1 MKYIVYTVL
10 ILNFI
15 SALSVAQS
23 NTFNIQLNWQSEPE
37 KVQVFGNTEMYVW
50 SFDNCGFHSSW
61 PGLPVYSD
69 RIIWEAGYNA
79 SIEII
84 NPVYKEIDLS
94 LSPYRDSVPSKV
106 DWWAK
111 VEYDRKTS
119 YLSFGFLP
127 LYRDGNRVY
136 KLESA
141 SLVITRVRDQSISSR
156 TSGFKSNSVLRDG
169 DFYKMGLFQTG
180 VYRLGFD
187 DLNALGLNPGSIDPR
202 NIKIYARGGGMVPEP
217 NSANRVDDLEE
228 LAIFVSGQN
237 DGRFDRED
245 YILFY
250 AEGPDEL
257 RINREDNRITQ
268 IKNIYSRQSYAFI
281 TASGGSGKRID
292 IRENQAPGSYST
304 NTFNDYIRYEEDRVN
319 LGDISQFTS
328 GGGKNWYGDLF
339 RNLRERNYS
348 TFFNFPG
355 IDPQSNSRVRAGFV
369 ARSPVSSRFFLDV
382 AGQSIQSSLI
392 SAVGL
397 GNAEG
402 NYANEGILEATV
414 NIATSNPSVIIRY
427 PEVSNQFSE
436 GWLDFIE
443 IQCRRNLNYSGTQLL
458 FRDFDSFG
466 QPSVSYSI
474 QSNAVF
480 KAWEVTNAFQ
490 PVERGVTATGNISQ
504 MNVEGGNILRQFI
517 LFTDNANLPKPDLIG
532 KVSNQNLHAL
542 SRVDMLI
549 IYHKDFESESNRLAN
564 HRRNFN
570 GFTVEEVEIDQ
581 IYNEFSGGA
590 LDVAGIRDFIR
601 MLYER
606 DSRFKYVLLF
616 GDASFDYRNILAR
629 ENFSNFIPTWYTLN
643 SINPVNS
650 FPSDDF
656 YALLDPNE
664 GANLVGAI
672 DVAIG
677 RLPAGNLQ
685 QARTMVDKIIDY
697 ETNSNTFGDWR
708 LRLTFSADDDDSNRH
723 INDSEAIASENASK
737 YPVFNQEKIYLDAFP
752 LLITPGGAR
761 FPAAR
766 EALNRSMFRG
776 ALIYNYLGH
785 GGATGLAQERVMTIE
800 DITSWTNS
808 DALPLF
814 VTATCTFTPFDDPNR
829 ISAGEHTIFSP
840 RGGSIGLM
848 TTTRAVFASSNR
860 RLTQSVFNTL
870 FEKVN
875 GEYPLIGEVMRLA
888 KNATS
893 EDTLRD
899 NARKF
904 LLIGDPAL
912 KLSIPKYNVVTTSI
926 NGRSVD
932 GIQLDTLSATGK
944 YTITGKIVDENGNT
958 INNFNGTVNPT
969 IFDKPVVL
977 RTLGQSR
984 GSFARDF
991 TLQRNILFR
1000 GSASVTNGEFSF
1012 SFILPKDINYDFG
1025 RGKISYYAFDGMD
1038 TDAAGYDFDIIIG
1051 GSANNDS
1058 LSNIP
1063 PIAQLF
1069 MNSDDFAFGGITDR
1083 NPILLARLEAPNGI
1097 NFTGNS
1103 VGHDLTA
1110 VLNDDDRNTIILNDF
1125 YESELDDFTRGRIR
1139 YPLFNLNPGLNTIKL
1154 TMWDVLNQSAEAY
1167 LEFTVVDNENF
1178 TIKNLLNY
1186 PNPFNRHTTIQFEHN
1201 NSFSPMDIQVLIYT
1215 VSGKLVKSMERRIFP
1230 SDFAVRDLDW
1240 DGMDEYGQRL
1250 ANGVY
1255 LYKVK
1260 VSLESPDGSRS
1271 VKESDF
1277 QKMVILN

>member
-1 MKYIVYTVL
+1 MKYIVFTAL
-10 ILNFI
+10 FLNLI
-15 SALSVAQS
+15 SALSVAQT
-23 NTFNIQLNWQSEPE
+23 NTFNIELKWESEPE

-50 SFDNCGFHSSW
+50 SFENCGFHPIW
-61 PGLPVYSD
+61 PGLPIYSS
-69 RIIWEAGYNA
+69 RLSWEPGFTANMD
-79 SIEII
+79 IV
-84 NPVYKEIDLS
+84 NPVYTEIDLS
-94 LSPYRDSVPSKV
+94 LSPFKDSIPQKMDTWVSI
-106 DWWAK
+106 
-111 VEYDRKTS
+111 ELDRRS
-119 YLSFGFLP
+119 SFLSFGILP
-127 LYRDGNRVY
+127 IYRNGSKFYR
-136 KLESA
+136 LEKA
-141 SLVITRVRDQSISSR
+141 TIILTPVRDQSITSR

-169 DFYKMGLFQTG
+169 DFYKMGLFQSG
-180 VYRLGFD
+180 IYRLGFD
-187 DLNALGLNPGSIDPR
+187 DLNALGLNPANIDPR
-202 NIKIYARGGGMVPEP
+202 NIKIFSRGGGMVPE
-217 NSANRVDDLEE
+217 ANASNRIDDLEE
-228 LAIFVSGQN
+228 LTIFVSGQS

-268 IKNIYSRQSYAFI
+268 IKNIYSRQSFAFI
-281 TASGGSGKRID
+281 TASGGAGKRIE
-292 IRENQAPGSYST
+292 IRENNSPGIYVT

-319 LGDISQFTS
+319 IGEVSQFTS

-348 TFFNFPG
+348 SFFSFPG
-355 IDPQSNSRVRAGFV
+355 IDPQSNSRVRAGFI

-382 AGQSIQSSLI
+382 GGQSLQSPLI

-402 NYANEGILEATV
+402 NYANEGVIEANI

-427 PEVSNQFSE
+427 PDISNQFSE

-443 IQCRRNLNYSGTQLL
+443 IQCRRNLSFTGTQLL
-458 FRDFDSFG
+458 FRDFNSFG
-466 QPSVSYSI
+466 QPSVTYTL
-474 QSNAVF
+474 QTNASF
-480 KAWEVTNAFQ
+480 KAWEVTNHLN
-490 PVERGVTATGNISQ
+490 PIERSTTITGNLAQLNI
-504 MNVEGGNILRQFI
+504 EGGNLLRQFI
-517 LFTDNANLPKPDLIG
+517 LFTDNNNLPKPELIG
-532 KVSNQNLHAL
+532 KIPNQNLHAL
-542 SRVDMLI
+542 NRLDLLI
-549 IYHKDFESESNRLAN
+549 IYHKDFESESARLAN

-570 GFTVEEVEIDQ
+570 NFTVEEVAIDQ

-590 LDVAGIRDFIR
+590 VDVAGIRDFIR

-606 DSRFKYVLLF
+606 DARFRYVLLF

-629 ENFSNFIPTWYTLN
+629 DNFSNFIPTWYTPN
-643 SINPVNS
+643 SLNPVNT

-664 GANLVGAI
+664 GGNLVGAI
-672 DVAIG
+672 DIAIG
-677 RLPAGNLQ
+677 RLPASNLQ

-697 ETNSNTFGDWR
+697 ETNSNTYGDWR

-723 INDSEAIASENASK
+723 INDSEAIAAENASK

-752 LLITPGGAR
+752 LVITPGGAR

-785 GGATGLAQERVMTIE
+785 GGATGLAQERVMTVE
-800 DITSWTNS
+800 DITSWTNRE
-808 DALPLF
+808 ALPLF

-829 ISAGEHTIFSP
+829 ISAGEHTIFSS

-860 RLTQSVFNTL
+860 RLTQSVFNTI

-904 LLIGDPAL
+904 LLIGDPTL
-912 KLSIPKYNVVTTSI
+912 KLAIPKYKVVTTTI
-926 NGRSVD
+926 NGRAV
-932 GIQLDTLSATGK
+932 GGAFLDTLSATGK
-944 YTITGKIVDENGNT
+944 YTITGKVVDENGNT

-969 IFDKPVVL
+969 IFDKPVIL

-1000 GSASVTNGEFSF
+1000 GSASVVNGEFTF
-1012 SFILPKDINYDFG
+1012 TFILPKDINYDFG
-1025 RGKISYYAFDGMD
+1025 RGKISYYAFDGVN
-1038 TDAAGYDFDIIIG
+1038 TDAAGHDFDIIIG
-1051 GSANNDS
+1051 GSANNEN

-1063 PIAQLF
+1063 PAAQLF
-1069 MNSDDFAFGGITDR
+1069 MNSEDFAFGGITDR

-1125 YESELDDFTRGRIR
+1125 YESDLDDFTKGRIR

-1167 LEFTVVDNENF
+1167 VEFTVIDNENF

-1186 PNPFNRHTTIQFEHN
+1186 PNPFNRHTSIQFEHN

-1230 SDFAVRDLDW
+1230 TDFAVRDIDW
-1240 DGMDEYGQRL
+1240 DGMDEYGQKL

-1271 VKESDF
+1271 IKESDF